1 MTNPETYAE
10 WLPLLDRFRG
20 GDNSALEEMRNGKI
34 EWTNVVA
41 ERWTRQV
48 AECLNARLDALSK
61 QFQRGFDNAR
71 SDYFAVSNVLLV
83 TRRALTP
90 LRAFVAMPSMPSE
103 LRDHLQTELDRWIS
117 GTQKNLEDQAEKV
130 RTDQGRLLKTMR
142 DHSLTVPVGAAPV
155 APVAPV
161 AGTDPPVVRGR
172 RVILGGSGNNA

>member
-10 WLPLLDRFRG
+10 WLPLLDRFRS
-20 GDNSALEEMRNGKI
+20 GDNTALEEMRNGRI

-61 QFQRGFDNAR
+61 QLQKGFDHAR
-71 SDYFAVSNVLLV
+71 SDYFAISNVLLV

-90 LRAFVAMPSMPSE
+90 LRAFVTMPSMPSE
-103 LRDHLQTELDRWIS
+103 LRDHLQIELDRWVS
-117 GTQKNLEDQAEKV
+117 ATQKNLEDQAEKV

-142 DHSLTVPVGAAPV
+142 DHSLNVPVEAAPA
-155 APVAPV
+155 APA
-161 AGTDPPVVRGR
+161 
-172 RVILGGSGNNA
+172 